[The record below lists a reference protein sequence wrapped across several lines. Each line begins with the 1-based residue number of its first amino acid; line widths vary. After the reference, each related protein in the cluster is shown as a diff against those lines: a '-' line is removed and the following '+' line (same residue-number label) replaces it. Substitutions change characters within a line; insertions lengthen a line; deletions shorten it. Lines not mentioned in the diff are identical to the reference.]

1 MGKQN
6 NSRQD
11 ASDNEDF
18 WNGMSNEWLR
28 CVDPGTQTFNL
39 GKFNKN
45 TPKRDESS
53 G

>member
-11 ASDNEDF
+11 ASDDEDF
-18 WNGMSNEWLR
+18 WNGMNEEWHR
-28 CVDPGTQTFNL
+28 CVDSGTQIFNL
-39 GKFNKN
+39 GEFNK
-45 TPKRDESS
+45 TRPKRDQSS